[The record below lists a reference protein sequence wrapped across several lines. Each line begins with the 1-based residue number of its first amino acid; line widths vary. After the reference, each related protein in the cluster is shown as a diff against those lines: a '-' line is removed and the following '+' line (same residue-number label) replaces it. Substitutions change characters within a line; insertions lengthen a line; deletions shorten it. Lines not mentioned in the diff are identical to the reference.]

1 MSMIPPRG
9 GSDILEIGLRKR
21 INFDEYDVNLILS
34 RCTEDQIVDGKKN
47 IVWQHLNYNEPL
59 TQGMTNKFFTRAVD
73 AWVYVSHW
81 QHEKFRYVYHIP
93 VDNAFVIKNAIDPI
107 EYIERPKGEK
117 IRLIYTSAP
126 FRGLNILLDAFE
138 LLNRDDIELD
148 VYSSTIVYGS
158 GYDAA
163 HRKTYE
169 PLFERARNMK
179 NVNYMGYAPNEE
191 IIKALQRSH
200 IFAYPSMF
208 EETCCL
214 AMIEAGAAG
223 CKLVAHNLGAL
234 AETGSEFANLV
245 PIRIDAKKIAQE
257 YAKAL
262 NIEIENYWNLA
273 PMLKQQSN
281 FFNTFYS
288 WDIVIK
294 KWILLLQD
302 FCSSNFNQ
310 NTRS

>member
-1 MSMIPPRG
+1 MSEAIPPRG
-9 GSDILEIGLRKR
+9 GSDIMEAGLRKR
-21 INFDEYDVNLILS
+21 INLDDYNVNLILS

-59 TQGMTNKFFTRAVD
+59 TQGMTNKFFTRAID

-138 LLNRDDIELD
+138 LLRRDDVELD

-163 HRKTYE
+163 HGKDYE

-179 NVNYMGYAPNEE
+179 NVNYMGYAPNDE
-191 IIKALQRSH
+191 IIRALQRSH

-223 CKLVAHNLGAL
+223 CKLVAQNLGAL

-245 PIRIDAKKIAQE
+245 PIRIDAEKIAQE

-262 NIEIENYWNLA
+262 NKEIDNHHDSAKLLQN
-273 PMLKQQSN
+273 QSK
-281 FFNTFYS
+281 FFNHFYC
-288 WDIVIK
+288 WDKKVIEWK
-294 KWILLLQD
+294 QMLEKL
-302 FCSSNFNQ
+302 SN
-310 NTRS
+310 

>member
-1 MSMIPPRG
+1 MSLVIPPRG
-9 GSDILEIGLRKR
+9 GSDIMEAGLRKR
-21 INFDEYDVNLILS
+21 INFDDYNVNLILS

-59 TQGMTNKFFTRAVD
+59 TQGMMNKFFTRAID

-93 VDNAFVIKNAIDPI
+93 VDNAFVIKNAIEPI
-107 EYIERPKGEK
+107 EYIERQKGEK

-138 LLNRDDIELD
+138 LLNRDDVELD

-163 HRKTYE
+163 HGKTYE

-223 CKLVAHNLGAL
+223 CKLVAQNLGAL
-234 AETGSEFANLV
+234 AETGAEFATLV
-245 PIRIDAKKIAQE
+245 PIRIDHSRIAE
-257 YAKAL
+257 TYATAL
-262 NIEIENYWNLA
+262 DLAIDSYAEEKSMLMKQSAYFNY
-273 PMLKQQSN
+273 
-281 FFNTFYS
+281 FYS
-288 WDIVIK
+288 WDNVLKDWHRLIK
-294 KWILLLQD
+294 LI
-302 FCSSNFNQ
+302 
-310 NTRS
+310 